1 MAAPNSIH
9 MFAPANHDALRIEK
23 PSTGPLHLINR
34 AQQFAFEGFAL
45 AAIAKVTVSQATNWC
60 AAHRTGPSFV
70 RRASASEVPR
80 KGPEVFCWPEARVAD
95 PILMYAELA

>member
-45 AAIAKVTVSQATNWC
+45 AAIAKGHREPGDELVRGTSNW
-60 AAHRTGPSFV
+60 P
-70 RRASASEVPR
+70 
-80 KGPEVFCWPEARVAD
+80 
-95 PILMYAELA
+95 